1 MVLKDLSA
9 VDEVAGKD
17 ERISQSVIIVDR
29 K

>member
-17 ERISQSVIIVDR
+17 ETISQSVIILER